1 MTDKQ
6 KRKAALADYRER
18 KVEQGIFALRCRTDD
33 GVWVGRAQDLSKVSN
48 RLFFTLRQDAHPHPR
63 LQAAWNTHG
72 AGSITFEVL
81 EVLDPEE
88 LGLGLEREMKGRH
101 ADWVERLGAIRI

>member
-18 KVEQGIFALRCRTDD
+18 KVESGILALRCRKDD
-33 GVWVGRAQDLSKVSN
+33 GVWVG
-48 RLFFTLRQDAHPHPR
+48 
-63 LQAAWNTHG
+63 HG
-72 AGSITFEVL
+72 ADSIAFEVL
-81 EVLDPEE
+81 EVFDPEE

-101 ADWVERLGAIRI
+101 ADWVERLGAVRI